1 MTRPASAALAC
12 ALATLLATCTT
23 PVLGPT
29 AADAE
34 DFVADAEARLLS
46 SRTRSARADWVR
58 QNFVTADTTALA
70 AEAAAALAAE
80 TAALARAAARFDG
93 LDLPAATARKL
104 ARLRAAPLTL
114 APDHPAQQRELA
126 DLQAG
131 LERTYRAGAACAGA
145 QGDCLDQAA
154 PLRTAAELRDTD
166 RLLDAWDE
174 GRALTPL
181 MRRRYERLVEI
192 ANAGAMEMGHAD
204 AGERWRSAHALPP
217 DTLRG
222 ELDRLWNQVRPLYES
237 LHCLVRG
244 GLGAEYGTAIAPP
257 GATIPAHLLGDAG
270 SARWSGL
277 YDLVAPRTRGGYDL
291 TRQLARNRVDPPE
304 MVRYA
309 ERFFASLGF
318 DPLPATFHERSRFVR
333 PAGRDVVC
341 SPGAWN
347 VDGESDVRIRM
358 CITVGRRQLR
368 RGARRA
374 RPRPLPVG
382 LPRAGSAVPRRAP
395 AMPFSRP
402 PAIAVALSV
411 TPGYVVRAGAAGHAA
426 APFRRHPVP
435 APAGARRAGAPPLRA
450 ARRPLALAGLRRRGA
465 TRSATTAPG
474 GSCAS
479 SFRASAPRRRSPPAD
494 FDPGTIPEVAAN
506 APLTDGFLAGIL
518 RFQLHRAL
526 CAAAGVDGPLHRC
539 SVFGS
544 RDAGTRLRTMMEM
557 GASRPPVA
565 RGARGRHR
573 HARAGR
579 FRPAGV
585 LRAPGGVDGGA
596 QRRPVLRLVAP
607 RGPGGCAVERRRRLV
622 RPGWPA
628 IGAGG
633 GDCRAQ
639 APAAYS
645 ASVTASSQVVVDSM
659 LTARCVIGPP
669 AEAPCQ

>member
-1 MTRPASAALAC
+1 MIAEVRHGHELDHGVAAVTRPAAAGLAC
-12 ALATLLATCTT
+12 ALAALLAACST

-70 AEAAAALAAE
+70 AEAAAALDAE
-80 TAALARAAARFDG
+80 TAALARAAARFGG

-131 LERTYRAGAACAGA
+131 LERTYRAGAACAGT

-204 AGERWRSAHALPP
+204 AGERWRSAHGLPP
-217 DTLRG
+217 DTLRA

-244 GLGAEYGTAIAPP
+244 GLAEEYGTAIAPP
-257 GATIPAHLLGDAG
+257 GAAIPAHLLGDAG

-277 YDLVAPRTRGGYDL
+277 YDLVAPPTRGRPYDL
-291 TRQLARNRVDPPE
+291 TRQLARNRVDPPA

-318 DPLPATFHERSRFVR
+318 DPLPTTFHERSRFVR
-333 PAGRDVVC
+333 PADRDVAC
-341 SPGAWN
+341 SPGARN
-347 VDGESDVRIRM
+347 VDGERDVRIRM
-358 CITVGRRQLR
+358 CITVDGDSFAAVHAEL
-368 RGARRA
+368 ARAHYRWAYRA
-374 RPRPLPVG
+374 QDPLF
-382 LPRAGSAVPRRAP
+382 RAGASDALLA
-395 AMPFSRP
+395 A
-402 PAIAVALSV
+402 AGDAVALSV
-411 TPGYVVRAGAAGHAA
+411 TPGYVVALGLLDTPPPPAGDIPFLLRRALDELARLPFALVVDRWRWQVFEGAVQPAHYNRAWWELREQVQGVA
-426 APFRRHPVP
+426 AP
-435 APAGARRAGAPPLRA
+435 APLG
-450 ARRPLALAGLRRRGA
+450 
-465 TRSATTAPG
+465 
-474 GSCAS
+474 
-479 SFRASAPRRRSPPAD
+479 PAD

-506 APLTDGFLAGIL
+506 APLTDDFLAGIL

-544 RDAGTRLRTMMEM
+544 RAAGTRLRTMMEM
-557 GASRPPVA
+557 GASRPWPEA
-565 RGARGRHR
+565 LEAATGTRALDASALLEYFAPLAAWMAERN
-573 HARAGR
+573 AGR
-579 FRPAGV
+579 S
-585 LRAPGGVDGGA
+585 
-596 QRRPVLRLVAP
+596 
-607 RGPGGCAVERRRRLV
+607 CN
-622 RPGWPA
+622 W
-628 IGAGG
+628 
-633 GDCRAQ
+633 
-639 APAAYS
+639 
-645 ASVTASSQVVVDSM
+645 
-659 LTARCVIGPP
+659 
-669 AEAPCQ
+669 

>member
-12 ALATLLATCTT
+12 ALAALLAACTT

-34 DFVADAEARLLS
+34 DFVAAAEARLLS

-145 QGDCLDQAA
+145 QGDCLDQA

-204 AGERWRSAHALPP
+204 AGERWRSAHGLPP
-217 DTLRG
+217 DTLRA

-244 GLGAEYGTAIAPP
+244 GLAEEYGTAIAPP
-257 GATIPAHLLGDAG
+257 GAAIPAHLLGDAG

-277 YDLVAPRTRGGYDL
+277 YDLVALPTRGRPYDL
-291 TRQLARNRVDPPE
+291 TRQLARNRVDPPA

-333 PAGRDVVC
+333 PADRDVAC
-341 SPGAWN
+341 SPGARN
-347 VDGESDVRIRM
+347 VDGERDVRIRM
-358 CITVGRRQLR
+358 CITVDGDSFAAVHAEL
-368 RGARRA
+368 ARAHYRWAYRA
-374 RPRPLPVG
+374 QDPLF
-382 LPRAGSAVPRRAP
+382 RAGASDALLA
-395 AMPFSRP
+395 A
-402 PAIAVALSV
+402 AGDAVALSV
-411 TPGYVVRAGAAGHAA
+411 TPGYVVALGLLDTPPPPAGDVPFLLRRALDELARLPFALLVDRWRWQVFEGAVQPAHYNRAWWELREQVQGVA
-426 APFRRHPVP
+426 AP
-435 APAGARRAGAPPLRA
+435 APLG
-450 ARRPLALAGLRRRGA
+450 
-465 TRSATTAPG
+465 
-474 GSCAS
+474 
-479 SFRASAPRRRSPPAD
+479 PAD

-506 APLTDGFLAGIL
+506 APLTDDFLAGIL

-526 CAAAGVDGPLHRC
+526 CAAAGFDGPLHRC

-557 GASRPPVA
+557 GASRPWPEALEAVTGTRA
-565 RGARGRHR
+565 LDASALLEYFAPLAAWMEERN
-573 HARAGR
+573 AGR
-579 FRPAGV
+579 S
-585 LRAPGGVDGGA
+585 
-596 QRRPVLRLVAP
+596 
-607 RGPGGCAVERRRRLV
+607 C
-622 RPGWPA
+622 GW
-628 IGAGG
+628 
-633 GDCRAQ
+633 
-639 APAAYS
+639 
-645 ASVTASSQVVVDSM
+645 
-659 LTARCVIGPP
+659 
-669 AEAPCQ
+669 